1 MVVGLGVI
9 CEVKSHYCTMCMK
22 DCRSRVRL
30 QRSKFKAKVHFD
42 KSQVTQLIVQKDTLG
57 QSWGRIWEMPIF
69 VYPAHGINWRG
80 VDIRNMFLF

>member
-42 KSQVTQLIVQKDTLG
+42 KSQVTQLI
-57 QSWGRIWEMPIF
+57 M
-69 VYPAHGINWRG
+69 
-80 VDIRNMFLF
+80 